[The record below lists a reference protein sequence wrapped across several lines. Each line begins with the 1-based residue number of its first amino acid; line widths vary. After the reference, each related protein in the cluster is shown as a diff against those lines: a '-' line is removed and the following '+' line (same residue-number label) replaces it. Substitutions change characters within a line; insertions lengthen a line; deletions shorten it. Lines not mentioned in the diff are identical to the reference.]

1 MRYSGAVNPTSRG
14 DTLPRCGGIL
24 GTLVAVA
31 AVVSALVIAAPASA
45 QVVPAAPPPAAD
57 PTPVPSPTPDPV
69 SDAEAD
75 GAEEPVD
82 EQETPEARDD
92 AVPEEEE
99 EASSDRIRY
108 RDPLDID
115 EEPLKLKWDN
125 FLSGL
130 RGITQYS
137 LFDHQL
143 RFRLGFRFQ
152 GDGTLVRPSSDL
164 EAALGDMPNR
174 TDFRRFRIFAEGI
187 LRKMYFRIEFDA
199 AADAGF
205 KSVYLEGREGGLEI
219 WGHLLG
225 KFRYGQFQEP
235 FSLEQNVSSFDTSFV
250 ETSLAV
256 NTIAPGNNIG
266 AMVYDASKNR
276 KFTWAAGAFS
286 WGQEAN
292 DNAST
297 SLLSLSGRFGYQP
310 VARHEG
316 GTIFHV
322 GLSLSSRTPT
332 SDKVRYQARP
342 EARFVTPFAD
352 TGDVPASRNNLLGL
366 EAAWKNGNMWAQ
378 AEWIRADVTSSVAGD
393 PCFAGIVIQTGYFLT
408 GLSRPWD
415 NLWGVWGR
423 VRPEQDYRW
432 GNPFK
437 KSSGGVWEVAGRFS
451 TVDLTDGLVEGGTVR
466 NLTLGVNW
474 YLSTTTKLQA
484 NWIHSSVVDTG
495 HANIWVVRFQYAI
508 K

>member
-1 MRYSGAVNPTSRG
+1 M
-14 DTLPRCGGIL
+14 
-24 GTLVAVA
+24 
-31 AVVSALVIAAPASA
+31 VIAFLVVALALAISAPAGA
-45 QVVPAAPPPAAD
+45 QVVPAAPSPTAEPTPATDAT
-57 PTPVPSPTPDPV
+57 PTPVPTPDN
-69 SDAEAD
+69 DT
-75 GAEEPVD
+75 GAGSEN
-82 EQETPEARDD
+82 EQKTPTERDD

-108 RDPLDID
+108 KDPLDID
-115 EEPLKLKWDN
+115 EEPIKLKWDN
-125 FLSGL
+125 FLDGL

-137 LFDHQL
+137 LFDNQL
-143 RFRLGFRFQ
+143 RFRLGFRLQ
-152 GDGTLVRPSSDL
+152 ADGTVVRPSSDL

-174 TDFRRFRIFAEGI
+174 ADFRRFRIFAEGI
-187 LRKMYFRIEFDA
+187 LRKMYFRVEFDG

-205 KSVYLEGREGGLEI
+205 KDIYLEGREGGLEI

-250 ETSLAV
+250 EISMPIT
-256 NTIAPGNNIG
+256 TIAPGNNIG

-297 SLLSLSGRFGYQP
+297 SLLSLTGRFGYQP
-310 VARHEG
+310 VARHDG
-316 GTIFHV
+316 GTVFHIGMSV
-322 GLSLSSRTPT
+322 SSRTPT
-332 SDKVRYQARP
+332 SDRVRYEARP

-352 TGDVPASRNNLLGL
+352 TGEVPASRNNLIGL

-378 AEWIRADVTSSVAGD
+378 AEWIRANVSSSEAGD
-393 PCFAGIVIQTGYFLT
+393 PHFDGIAIQTGYCLT
-408 GLSRPWD
+408 GVSRPWD

-423 VRPEQDYRW
+423 VRPEQNYRW

-437 KSSGGVWEVAGRFS
+437 KASGGVWEVAGRFS

-484 NWIHSSVVDTG
+484 NWIHSRVVDTG

>member
-1 MRYSGAVNPTSRG
+1 MRYSGAVNLTSRG

-31 AVVSALVIAAPASA
+31 AVVSTLAIAAPAVA

-75 GAEEPVD
+75 GAEGPVD

-108 RDPLDID
+108 KDPLDID
-115 EEPLKLKWDN
+115 YEPVKDKWGRFKN
-125 FLSGL
+125 SLL
-130 RGITQYS
+130 GITRYS
-137 LFDHQL
+137 LFDDQL

-152 GDGTLVRPSSDL
+152 ADGTLVAPSDDL
-164 EAALGDMPNR
+164 EAALGDMPNG
-174 TDFRRFRIFAEGI
+174 TDFRRLRVFAEGV

-205 KSVYLEGREGGLEI
+205 KDIYLEGKEGGLAI

-235 FSLEQNVSSFDTSFV
+235 FSLEQNVSAFDTSFV
-250 ETSLAV
+250 EISMPIT
-256 NTIAPGNNIG
+256 TIAPGNNIG

-276 KFTWAAGAFS
+276 KFTWAFGAFS
-286 WGQEAN
+286 WGQEAS

-297 SLLSLSGRFGYQP
+297 SLLSLTGRFGYQP
-310 VARHEG
+310 VARHDG
-316 GTIFHV
+316 GTIFHLGFSV
-322 GLSLSSRTPT
+322 SSRTPT
-332 SDKVRYQARP
+332 SDRVRYEARP
-342 EARFVTPFAD
+342 EARFVKPFAE
-352 TGDVPASRNNLLGL
+352 TGDVPTSRNNLIGL
-366 EAAWKNGNMWAQ
+366 EAAWKNGSMWAQ
-378 AEWIRADVTSSVAGD
+378 AEYIRARVTSVEAGD
-393 PCFAGIVIQTGYFLT
+393 PHFAGIAIQTGYFLT

-423 VRPEQDYRW
+423 VRPEQNYRW

-451 TVDLTDGLVEGGTVR
+451 TVDLTDGLVEGGEVRDLTV
-466 NLTLGVNW
+466 GFNW
-474 YLSTTTKLQA
+474 YLNATSKLQF
-484 NWIHSSVVDTG
+484 NWIHSRVEDTG
-495 HANIWVVRFQYAI
+495 HANIWVVRYQYAI

>member
-1 MRYSGAVNPTSRG
+1 MP
-14 DTLPRCGGIL
+14 
-24 GTLVAVA
+24 
-31 AVVSALVIAAPASA
+31 VI
-45 QVVPAAPPPAAD
+45 V
-57 PTPVPSPTPDPV
+57 
-69 SDAEAD
+69 
-75 GAEEPVD
+75 
-82 EQETPEARDD
+82 
-92 AVPEEEE
+92 
-99 EASSDRIRY
+99 I
-108 RDPLDID
+108 DPLDIK
-115 EEPLKLKWDN
+115 EEPLKLKWNN
-125 FLSGL
+125 FLKGL

-137 LFDHQL
+137 LFDNQL
-143 RFRLGFRFQ
+143 RFRLGFRLQ
-152 GDGTLVRPSSDL
+152 ADGTLVRPSSDL
-164 EAALGDMPNR
+164 EAALGDMPNGV
-174 TDFRRFRIFAEGI
+174 DFRRFRLFAEGI
-187 LRKMYFRIEFDA
+187 LRKMYFRVEFDF

-250 ETSLAV
+250 EISMPIT
-256 NTIAPGNNIG
+256 TIAPGNNIG

-297 SLLSLSGRFGYQP
+297 SLLSLTGRFGYQP
-310 VARHEG
+310 VARHDG

-322 GLSLSSRTPT
+322 GFSVSSRTPT
-332 SDKVRYQARP
+332 SDRVRYEARP
-342 EARFVTPFAD
+342 EARFVAPFAD
-352 TGDVPASRNNLLGL
+352 TGDFPASRNNLLGL
-366 EAAWKNGNMWAQ
+366 EAAWKNGSMWAQ
-378 AEWIRADVTSSVAGD
+378 AEWISARVSSAETGD
-393 PCFAGIVIQTGYFLT
+393 PHFEGIAIQTGYFLT
-408 GLSRPWD
+408 GFSRPWD

-423 VRPEQDYRW
+423 VRPEQNYHW

-437 KSSGGVWEVAGRFS
+437 RASGGVWEVAGRFS
-451 TVDLTDGLVEGGTVR
+451 TVDLTDGLAEGGTVR

-484 NWIHSSVVDTG
+484 NWIHSRVEDTG
-495 HANIWVVRFQYAI
+495 HANIWVFRFQYAI

>member
-1 MRYSGAVNPTSRG
+1 M
-14 DTLPRCGGIL
+14 
-24 GTLVAVA
+24 
-31 AVVSALVIAAPASA
+31 VIAFLVVALALAISAPAGA

-57 PTPVPSPTPDPV
+57 STPVPSSTPDPV
-69 SDAEAD
+69 SEAEAD
-75 GAEEPVD
+75 GAGAPVD
-82 EQETPEARDD
+82 EQEMPEARDD

-108 RDPLDID
+108 RDPLDIK
-115 EEPLKLKWDN
+115 EEPLKLKWNN
-125 FLSGL
+125 FLKGL

-137 LFDHQL
+137 LFDNQL
-143 RFRLGFRFQ
+143 RFRLGFRLQ
-152 GDGTLVRPSSDL
+152 ADGTLVRPSSDL
-164 EAALGDMPNR
+164 EAALGDMPNGV
-174 TDFRRFRIFAEGI
+174 DFRRFRLFAEGI
-187 LRKMYFRIEFDA
+187 LRKMYFRVEFDF

-250 ETSLAV
+250 EISMPIT
-256 NTIAPGNNIG
+256 TIAPGNNIG

-297 SLLSLSGRFGYQP
+297 SLLSLTGRFGYQP
-310 VARHEG
+310 VARHDG

-322 GLSLSSRTPT
+322 GFSVSSRTPT
-332 SDKVRYQARP
+332 SDRVRYEARP
-342 EARFVTPFAD
+342 EARFVAPFAD
-352 TGDVPASRNNLLGL
+352 TGDFPASRNNLLGL
-366 EAAWKNGNMWAQ
+366 EAAWKNGSMWAQ
-378 AEWIRADVTSSVAGD
+378 AEWISARVSSAETGD
-393 PCFAGIVIQTGYFLT
+393 PHFEGIAIQTGYFLT
-408 GLSRPWD
+408 GFSRPWD

-423 VRPEQDYRW
+423 VRPEQNYHW

-437 KSSGGVWEVAGRFS
+437 RASGGVWEVAGRFS
-451 TVDLTDGLVEGGTVR
+451 TVDLTDGLAEGGTVR

-484 NWIHSSVVDTG
+484 NWIHSRVEDTG
-495 HANIWVVRFQYAI
+495 HANIWVFRFQYAI